1 MGYDYNI
8 PSNDS
13 SGYQKLIDNQ
23 QEYINKL
30 LGKKSENKTACKVS
44 GNKQDLEHQI
54 CKYFTSK
61 FDDAYTEN
69 NDYQQKLQKLQE
81 QKQIEIKNAR
91 EKAEAAG
98 KSQQEI
104 EQIVFDIENNY
115 DSQISLLQYN
125 ISKSNKSFLADKT
138 NKLDAQSAYREARFD
153 NIFASNNYMGT
164 LLDLGNA
171 YHDLGKMQQFQ
182 SFLESQSNNSNRNWL
197 T

>member
-1 MGYDYNI
+1 MGYGYNI

-13 SGYQKLIDNQ
+13 SGYQKLIDSQ

-61 FDDAYTEN
+61 FEDANTEN

-138 NKLDAQSAYREARFD
+138 NKLNAQSAYREARVD
-153 NIFASNNYMGT
+153 NIIASNNYMGT

>member
-1 MGYDYNI
+1 MGNDYNI
-8 PSNDS
+8 PSNT
-13 SGYQKLIDNQ
+13 SGYQKLIDGQ

-30 LGKKSENKTACKVS
+30 LGKKADDKTAC
-44 GNKQDLEHQI
+44 E
-54 CKYFTSK
+54 TSENHK
-61 FDDAYTEN
+61 IKTYEDYTRTTNIFNVASNEN
-69 NDYQQKLQKLQE
+69 NTYQQELQKLQE

-138 NKLDAQSAYREARFD
+138 SKLDAQSAYREARFD

-164 LLDLGNA
+164 LFDVINA
-171 YHDLGKMQQFQ
+171 YHDLGRMKELQ
-182 SFLESQSNNSNRNWL
+182 SFLESKSNNGNRNWL

>member
-1 MGYDYNI
+1 MGHNYNI

-13 SGYQKLIDNQ
+13 SGYQKLIDSQ

-30 LGKKSENKTACKVS
+30 RGKKSENETACKVS

-61 FDDAYTEN
+61 FEDANTEN

>member
-1 MGYDYNI
+1 MGNDYNI
-8 PSNDS
+8 PSNTS
-13 SGYQKLIDNQ
+13 VYQKPIDYQ
-23 QEYINKL
+23 QEHINKL
-30 LGKKSENKTACKVS
+30 LGIKFEKKTACIVF
-44 GNKQDLEHQI
+44 GNNLKLTYQNYI
-54 CKYFTSK
+54 GASNIFNAASN
-61 FDDAYTEN
+61 EN
-69 NDYQQKLQKLQE
+69 NANQQKLQTLQE
-81 QKQIEIKNAR
+81 EKQKEIKNAR

-138 NKLDAQSAYREARFD
+138 SKLDAQSEYRGARRA
-153 NIFASNNYMGT
+153 NISASNDYVGT
-164 LLDLGNA
+164 LRDLINAYYDLGE
-171 YHDLGKMQQFQ
+171 MQQFQ

>member
-1 MGYDYNI
+1 MGHNYNI

-13 SGYQKLIDNQ
+13 SGYQKLIDSQ

-30 LGKKSENKTACKVS
+30 RDKKSENKIACEVS
-44 GNKQDLEHQI
+44 QNKQDLEHQI

-61 FDDAYTEN
+61 FEDANTEN

-138 NKLDAQSAYREARFD
+138 SKLDAQSAYREARFD

>member
-1 MGYDYNI
+1 MGYGYNI

-13 SGYQKLIDNQ
+13 SGYQKLIDSQ

-69 NDYQQKLQKLQE
+69 NDNQQKLQKLQE

-138 NKLDAQSAYREARFD
+138 NKLNAQSAYREARFD
-153 NIFASNNYMGT
+153 NIFALNNYMGT

>member
-1 MGYDYNI
+1 MGYGYNI

-13 SGYQKLIDNQ
+13 SGYQKLIDSQ

-30 LGKKSENKTACKVS
+30 LGKKSEKEIACKVS

-61 FDDAYTEN
+61 FDDANTEN

-115 DSQISLLQYN
+115 DNQISLLQYN

-138 NKLDAQSAYREARFD
+138 SKLDAQSAYREARFD

>member
-1 MGYDYNI
+1 MGYGYNI

-13 SGYQKLIDNQ
+13 SGYQKLIDSQ

-61 FDDAYTEN
+61 FEDANTEN
-69 NDYQQKLQKLQE
+69 NDYQQKLQKLQK

-138 NKLDAQSAYREARFD
+138 NKLNAQSAYREARFD

-171 YHDLGKMQQFQ
+171 YHHLGEMKQFQ

>member
-1 MGYDYNI
+1 MATN
-8 PSNDS
+8 
-13 SGYQKLIDNQ
+13 
-23 QEYINKL
+23 
-30 LGKKSENKTACKVS
+30 
-44 GNKQDLEHQI
+44 
-54 CKYFTSK
+54 
-61 FDDAYTEN
+61 
-69 NDYQQKLQKLQE
+69 
-81 QKQIEIKNAR
+81 
-91 EKAEAAG
+91 
-98 KSQQEI
+98 EI

-138 NKLDAQSAYREARFD
+138 NKLNAQSAYREARFD

-182 SFLESQSNNSNRNWL
+182 SFLESQSDNSNRNWL

>member
-1 MGYDYNI
+1 MGHNYNI

-13 SGYQKLIDNQ
+13 SGYQKLIDSQ

-30 LGKKSENKTACKVS
+30 LGKKSDNETACKVS

-61 FDDAYTEN
+61 FEDANTEN
-69 NDYQQKLQKLQE
+69 NAYQQKLQKLQE

>member
-1 MGYDYNI
+1 MGHNYNI

-13 SGYQKLIDNQ
+13 SGYQKLIDSQ

-30 LGKKSENKTACKVS
+30 LGKKSDNETACKDS
-44 GNKQDLEHQI
+44 KNNQNLKEQN
-54 CKYFTSK
+54 CKYATGV
-61 FDDAYTEN
+61 FDVAKTEN
-69 NDYQQKLQKLQE
+69 NAYQQKLQKLQE

-138 NKLDAQSAYREARFD
+138 SKLDAQSAYREARFD

>member
-1 MGYDYNI
+1 MGNDYNI
-8 PSNDS
+8 PSNTS
-13 SGYQKLIDNQ
+13 VYQKPIDYQ
-23 QEYINKL
+23 QERIKEL
-30 LGKKSENKTACKVS
+30 LGIKFEKKTACIVS
-44 GNKQDLEHQI
+44 GNNLELTYQNYI
-54 CKYFTSK
+54 GASNIFNAASN
-61 FDDAYTEN
+61 EN
-69 NDYQQKLQKLQE
+69 NANQQKLQTLQE
-81 QKQIEIKNAR
+81 EKQKEIKNAR

-115 DSQISLLQYN
+115 DTQISLLQYN

-138 NKLDAQSAYREARFD
+138 SKLDAQSAYREARFD

>member
-1 MGYDYNI
+1 MGYGYNI

-13 SGYQKLIDNQ
+13 SGYQKLIDSQ

-30 LGKKSENKTACKVS
+30 LGKKSENKTACEDS
-44 GNKQDLEHQI
+44 ENNQDL
-54 CKYFTSK
+54 KYQNYKYATGVFNV
-61 FDDAYTEN
+61 ANTEN

-138 NKLDAQSAYREARFD
+138 SKLDAQSAYREEIGRA
-153 NIFASNNYMGT
+153 
-164 LLDLGNA
+164 
-171 YHDLGKMQQFQ
+171 HV
-182 SFLESQSNNSNRNWL
+182 
-197 T
+197 

>member
-1 MGYDYNI
+1 MGYGYNI

-13 SGYQKLIDNQ
+13 SGYQKLIDSQ

-30 LGKKSENKTACKVS
+30 LGKKSEKEIACKVS

-61 FDDAYTEN
+61 FEDANTEN